1 MSSRLE
7 AIIKVGKSSDI
18 KFNNVQAYRALTYR
32 EVEGMLSENESISFV
47 VFEEVLDTDVIRIKN
62 ILKSFNIL
70 AVIYNKQGID
80 ESITNELGIHSVRS
94 LKDLQLYI
102 ESQLGARVATFK
114 TEDTEINNDRKENI
128 NWGFDGDTVG
138 DIEQTES
145 AEQIEKEETT
155 EFENNQSDITSDFNE
170 AIEAL
175 NSNFESEYRDEEEK
189 VQNADIM
196 SKEDL
201 EDDTFEELFDLL
213 SENKEETLTLEDI
226 EQRKRYEQE
235 IESLNSQLSYAL
247 ENVKNLSEIKA
258 HLEDEVKQYKSFI
271 ESLKVSDDIAEVTVN
286 TASKQE
292 LENKISELQLQVD
305 QFKLEIADYNKLKDS
320 IDEFK
325 IELDNKDRE
334 INELQSKL
342 ANSASNDVIKALNKR
357 IASEVESRLF
367 VTQSLVAIINEL
379 MNTQVALDKKMK
391 EVGQLIN
398 EYKKLEL
405 TVQQITEEKDNLAKA
420 KQDME
425 LALGNQ
431 ITALSSKVTELTEK
445 LTDAQQSLLELES
458 KNKKIAELEQELAD
472 TKSILEMTQRIVN
485 EQNLEVRRY
494 ESMGVEE
501 MKENIL
507 ALQESNS
514 TLAEELGKM
523 RRDNDELQRIIN
535 EKNRLIASIDE
546 ENRALKISLKAA
558 ARQVGAGESMR
569 INCDYTGRAF
579 VIPVFGSGSYGI
591 TSTAVSLAYELKG
604 RVLIMDLDIVSPKID
619 LWFKVRPMKKEL
631 PEIDNEIKKTGFG
644 ALVEKGTSYVI
655 KHMSDILININHSKD
670 WTERL
675 DYFSGIYTK
684 IDLYKLM
691 AVDFSEIFTYL
702 GNEYDYIVVDCGR
715 IGGSEITNALIKMLD
730 SISFKNVIV
739 ALNDGGDCRTLYLRL
754 QMLNITLEKSLW
766 VLNLA
771 KNDKVDELTR
781 KIVPSTNYIV
791 FGRDMKIYGDRIP
804 YNKVSILKDR
814 LKQLTEMILR

>member
-62 ILKSFNIL
+62 ILKSFNII

-128 NWGFDGDTVG
+128 NWGFDGDTVE

-201 EDDTFEELFDLL
+201 EDDAFEELFDLL

-535 EKNRLIASIDE
+535 EKDRLIASIDE

-579 VIPVFGSGSYGI
+579 VIPVFGSGSYGT

-619 LWFKVRPMKKEL
+619 IWFKVRPMKKEL

-691 AVDFSEIFTYL
+691 AVDFSELFTYL

-730 SISFKNVIV
+730 SISFKNVVV

-771 KNDKVDELTR
+771 KNDKIDELTR

>member
-405 TVQQITEEKDNLAKA
+405 TVQQITEEKDNLDKA